1 MKRMMCLFVAALMLC
16 ACAMAEDASIGI
28 IGGADGPTAIY
39 VAPGADAEVVGIV
52 GEVES
57 AEVPQ
62 EVAADE
68 PDEALPLAGVSIGL
82 DPGHQAHANSELEP
96 MAPGS
101 SEMKAKVSSGTQGVS
116 TGIPEYVTNL
126 EVAFKLRDA
135 LEALG
140 ATVYMTRETHDVDI
154 SNMERALMFNE
165 LGVDLVLRLHC
176 NGSNNSGTNGV
187 GTYARKTGDCQAECE
202 RAANLVIEAICAATG
217 ARRDGVFL
225 WDTYT
230 GQNWSTV
237 PCIMVE
243 MGYMSNPEEDRKL
256 NDPAY
261 QDLMV
266 EGMVNGIC
274 EYFAG

>member
-1 MKRMMCLFVAALMLC
+1 MRRYLCILLAALMLC
-16 ACAMAEDASIGI
+16 ICAAAETEI

-39 VAPGADAEVVGIV
+39 VGESEPEVVDIV

-57 AEVPQ
+57 AEVPAQ
-62 EVAADE
+62 E
-68 PDEALPLAGVSIGL
+68 PDEALPLAGVVIGI
-82 DPGHQAHANSELEP
+82 DPGHQAHANSEREP
-96 MAPGS
+96 VAPGS
-101 SEMKAKVSSGTQGVS
+101 SEMKAKVSSGTQGVR

-126 EVAFKLRDA
+126 EVSFKLRDA

-140 ATVYMTRETHDVDI
+140 ATVYMTRESHDVNI

-165 LGVDLVLRLHC
+165 LGADLVLRIHC
-176 NGSNNSGTNGV
+176 NGSNNSGTHGI
-187 GTYARKTGDCQAECE
+187 GTYARKTGDRQEECE
-202 RAANLVIEAICAATG
+202 RAANLVLDAVCATTG

-243 MGYMSNPEEDRKL
+243 MGYMSNPEEDVKL
-256 NDPAY
+256 NDPDY
-261 QDLMV
+261 QDLLVAGMV
-266 EGMVNGIC
+266 EGIC
-274 EYFAG
+274 QYFER